1 MKVFFRNSLRL
12 LLCLALISGNF
23 SVLSQSSS
31 ASSDELTR
39 RENEAQTPGL
49 EWNRESIKKAIEIR
63 LKTTE
68 KWIEQ
73 NSPQKAAECL
83 REAARLQQILG
94 EKDKAE
100 QTLKNA
106 LDVVRD
112 KQHFGEESRI
122 YSDLSVLALENGQT
136 DESRVFFEKAL
147 SLAAQ
152 SNDIYA
158 QAAAFFSAGEFY
170 YFRNEAKNS
179 RDSYK
184 KSIDLWREAQNS
196 QGEAKSLLS
205 LGYLYLK
212 QSDYDLGLETLNSA
226 LTKYR
231 EANDSRGEALTL
243 KAIGLASN
251 IMDEKQKA
259 LENLHRAERL
269 FPEDLDYAEKA
280 SLYNSIGH
288 VYEDY
293 EEWQISLNYREKA
306 FDLYKKE
313 KHLYGQLA
321 TLPSLGK
328 LSYSNGDSP
337 SAVKY
342 FEEGE
347 ALAKQL
353 KNDFYLA
360 HIKNYSGDFYFLS
373 GDFQKAQTNY
383 EESLKL
389 FKPDIQQKFISR
401 TLNNLGQIFAK
412 QNQLEKARGNFVSSL
427 SLSQK
432 VRDKFGEADT
442 LYHLARLDVLEG
454 KDTSALN
461 QIKNSIEIT
470 ENLYTDV
477 LNSKLKRTYFSNV
490 YDRYNLYISVLTKLH
505 RRFPSEGFDVQA
517 LQASEKSR
525 SRSMLETLRLTEADF
540 TKDADPETV
549 KREKE
554 IRSLLNAKADS
565 LTDLLSRNSEPAEIQ
580 KVSNDINEL
589 EHELEQIKA
598 NLKQNSPVYS
608 AIQNPPPFDIG
619 EFQNQILDDKTM
631 LLEFSF
637 GQDESYLWVIE
648 KTGFSAY
655 ILPAREKLETAVQ
668 KLRGLLDS
676 REMLENETVTDY
688 QTRLAETEKVY
699 WHEAQTLSN
708 HLLGQISDRL
718 GEKRLVIVPDGKL
731 HYFPVGALPFP
742 NSETNEP
749 ILLTNEVIYEPSAS
763 TLLILAKNEK
773 QASTAEKNLL
783 IFADPVFSGDD
794 PRLASNNKSEETK
807 DSATLNNFRFAE
819 SLNSLPRLK
828 ASKDESE
835 SITDI
840 IGASKSD
847 AYSGFSASR
856 EQLLNSDISDYKII
870 HLATHGLIDENRP
883 ELSGILLSR
892 FDQNGQKIDEFIRL
906 HDIYGMNLSANL
918 VVLSACSTG
927 IGKEVRGEGLMSL
940 NNAFLQVGA
949 KSVMSSLWKV
959 DDYATLEL
967 MKNFYASMADENLT
981 PSQALRSA
989 KIKMMQNP
997 RFKSPFYWAA
1007 FTIQGDYKR
1016 TPNLSGN
1023 WNYKTYLLILLLPI
1037 FLFGTWIWLKRR
1049 KP

>member
-1 MKVFFRNSLRL
+1 MN
-12 LLCLALISGNF
+12 
-23 SVLSQSSS
+23 
-31 ASSDELTR
+31 
-39 RENEAQTPGL
+39 
-49 EWNRESIKKAIEIR
+49 
-63 LKTTE
+63 
-68 KWIEQ
+68 
-73 NSPQKAAECL
+73 
-83 REAARLQQILG
+83 
-94 EKDKAE
+94 
-100 QTLKNA
+100 
-106 LDVVRD
+106 
-112 KQHFGEESRI
+112 
-122 YSDLSVLALENGQT
+122 
-136 DESRVFFEKAL
+136 
-147 SLAAQ
+147 
-152 SNDIYA
+152 
-158 QAAAFFSAGEFY
+158 
-170 YFRNEAKNS
+170 
-179 RDSYK
+179 
-184 KSIDLWREAQNS
+184 
-196 QGEAKSLLS
+196 
-205 LGYLYLK
+205 
-212 QSDYDLGLETLNSA
+212 
-226 LTKYR
+226 
-231 EANDSRGEALTL
+231 
-243 KAIGLASN
+243 
-251 IMDEKQKA
+251 EKQKA
-259 LENLHRAERL
+259 LATLLKAEPL
-269 FPEDLDYAEKA
+269 FPEDVDFAEKA
-280 SLYNSIGH
+280 SLFNSIGH
-288 VYEDY
+288 IYEDY
-293 EEWQISLNYREKA
+293 EEWQLSLNYREKA
-306 FDLYKKE
+306 FNLYKKE
-313 KHLYGQLA
+313 NHLYGQLA

-328 LSYSNGDSP
+328 LSYSNGDIL

-353 KNDFYLA
+353 KDDFYLA
-360 HIKNYSGDFYFLS
+360 IVKNYSGDFYFLS
-373 GDFQKAQTNY
+373 GDYQKAQINY

-389 FKPDIQQKFISR
+389 FKENVHQKFISR
-401 TLNNLGQIFAK
+401 TLNNLGQIFEK
-412 QNQLEKARGNFVSSL
+412 QNQPEKARKNFLSSL
-427 SLSQK
+427 ALSQK
-432 VRDKFGEADT
+432 VKDKFGEAVT
-442 LYHLARLDVLEG
+442 LYHLAKLDVLEE
-454 KDTSALN
+454 KDADALN

-490 YDRYNLYISVLTKLH
+490 YDRYDLYISILTKMH
-505 RRFPSEGFDVQA
+505 RRFPSQGFDVQA

-565 LTDLLSRNSEPAEIQ
+565 LTDLLSRNSDQTEIQ
-580 KVSNDINEL
+580 KVSDDINEL
-589 EHELEQIKA
+589 SNELEGIKA

-619 EFQNQILDDKTM
+619 EFQNQIPDDKTM

-655 ILPAREKLETAVQ
+655 ILPAREKIETAIQ
-668 KLRGLLDS
+668 KLRELLNL

-688 QTRLAETEKVY
+688 QTRLAEAEKNY
-699 WHEAQTLSN
+699 WQEAQNLSN
-708 HLLGQISDRL
+708 NLLGQISDRL

-731 HYFPVGALPFP
+731 HYFPVSALPFP

-749 ILLTNEVIYEPSAS
+749 ILLTNEIVYEPSAS

-773 QASTAEKNLL
+773 QSATPEKNLL
-783 IFADPVFSGDD
+783 VFADPVFSGDD
-794 PRLASNNKSEETK
+794 SRLTSGNKSEETG
-807 DSATLNNFRFAE
+807 DSTGLNNVRFAE
-819 SLNSLPRLK
+819 SRNSLPRLS
-828 ASKDESE
+828 ASKYESE

-840 IGASKSD
+840 IGSSKSD

-856 EQLLNSDISDYKII
+856 EQLLNSNISDYKII
-870 HLATHGLIDENRP
+870 HLATHGSIDENRP
-883 ELSGILLSR
+883 ELSGIVLSR
-892 FDQNGQKIDEFIRL
+892 FDQNGQKVDEFIRL

-989 KIKMMQNP
+989 KIKMMRDP

-1016 TPNLSGN
+1016 TPNLSDG

-1037 FLFGTWIWLKRR
+1037 FLFGTWIWLKQR
-1049 KP
+1049 KQTG